1 MKKSNLKIFLI
12 GLMALA
18 SSMLQAQT
26 SVNMALNGATG
37 TFSIA
42 PSTTC
47 AINFYD
53 SGGPANDYQN
63 NSDAY
68 VTFLPS
74 NSATHRIQAQFL
86 SMGLEPGRDAFYI
99 YNSNTLG
106 VNQVVGPQGAT
117 FSGFP
122 AGNWQNINPGTI
134 RV

>member
-1 MKKSNLKIFLI
+1 
-12 GLMALA
+12 
-18 SSMLQAQT
+18 MLQAQT

-53 SGGPANDYQN
+53 SGGPANQYN
-63 NSDAY
+63 NGSDAY

-86 SMGLEPGRDAFYI
+86 SMGLEAWSAMR
-99 YNSNTLG
+99 STSST
-106 VNQVVGPQGAT
+106 AT
-117 FSGFP
+117 PWVS
-122 AGNWQNINPGTI
+122 T
-134 RV
+134 RL